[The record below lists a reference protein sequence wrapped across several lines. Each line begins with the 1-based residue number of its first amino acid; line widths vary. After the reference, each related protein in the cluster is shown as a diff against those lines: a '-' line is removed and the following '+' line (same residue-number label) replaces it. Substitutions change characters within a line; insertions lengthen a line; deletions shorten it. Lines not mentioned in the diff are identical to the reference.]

1 MDDEWGLRQV
11 KAGEPNSRIHK
22 RQPSKAE
29 KEMAARG
36 EKPYKTNLR
45 ELCRIAAR
53 RAESIYEFRDMLDSW
68 DVDTSF
74 RNGKLY
80 VTDRDNDRLTFS
92 VAKLDA
98 GLDMDGLDRAFRG
111 NIVRGFQRK
120 GREAVEAMEAERR
133 EKERVRKMVEG
144 YLADARERFVA
155 YRQKIKAMA
164 GAPYA
169 ELPRLGLARPPKEI
183 ERDPEVRDTILAYWR
198 GGDELRHK
206 LACDVPRGR
215 PAHAQPMR
223 QPEPQRRRVE
233 QARPQPQRGRER

>member
-22 RQPSKAE
+22 RQPSRAE

-53 RAESIYEFRDMLDSW
+53 KAESIYEFRDMLDGW

-92 VAKLDA
+92 VARLDS

-111 NIVRGFQRK
+111 NIVREIQRK

-133 EKERVRKMVEG
+133 ESERVRKMVES
-144 YLADARERFVA
+144 YVADARERFVA
-155 YRQKIKAMA
+155 YRQKVKAMA
-164 GAPYA
+164 GKPYA
-169 ELPRLGLARPPKEI
+169 ELPRFGLARPPKEI
-183 ERDPEVRDTILAYWR
+183 ERDPEVRRTILAYWR

-215 PAHAQPMR
+215 PARAQSVR
-223 QPEPQRRRVE
+223 QPEPQPRRVE
-233 QARPQPQRGRER
+233 QARPQPQRGQER